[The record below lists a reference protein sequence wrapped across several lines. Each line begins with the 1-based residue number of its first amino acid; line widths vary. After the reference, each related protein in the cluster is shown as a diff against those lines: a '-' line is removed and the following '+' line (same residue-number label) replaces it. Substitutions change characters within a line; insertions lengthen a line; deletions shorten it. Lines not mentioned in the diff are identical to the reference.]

1 MTKREKRYHH
11 GDLRR
16 AILDAVLAQIE
27 AGGPESVSLRA
38 ASRAVGVSPGAAFR
52 HFPDKQAVMTAL
64 ATEGFA
70 AMSGRISEEASG
82 ARSAMARFG
91 AVGRGYLLWALANP
105 AHFRVMFRADL
116 IDRNDAR
123 LGEAGALLRSSLS
136 EGLRDILPDGVGE
149 EEARRRALVAWGAV
163 HGVATLAIEGALADG
178 PNMPVMPPPED
189 LGRALGA
196 MEPVFSA
203 PPSKREPGPD
213 A

>member
-1 MTKREKRYHH
+1 MAKREKRYHH

-16 AILDAVLAQIE
+16 AILDAVLTQIE
-27 AGGPESVSLRA
+27 AGGPETVSLRA

-52 HFPDKQAVMTAL
+52 HFPDKQAVMTVL
-64 ATEGFA
+64 ATEGFT
-70 AMSGRISEEASG
+70 AMSTRISEEASG
-82 ARSAMARFG
+82 TTSAMARFG

-116 IDRNDAR
+116 IDRDDAA

-136 EGLRDILPDGVGE
+136 EGLRDVLPDGVGE
-149 EEARRRALVAWGAV
+149 EESQRRALVAWGAV

-178 PNMPVMPPPED
+178 PNAPAMPPPED
-189 LGRALGA
+189 LGRALAA

-203 PPSKREPGPD
+203 PPEDRRSGPN